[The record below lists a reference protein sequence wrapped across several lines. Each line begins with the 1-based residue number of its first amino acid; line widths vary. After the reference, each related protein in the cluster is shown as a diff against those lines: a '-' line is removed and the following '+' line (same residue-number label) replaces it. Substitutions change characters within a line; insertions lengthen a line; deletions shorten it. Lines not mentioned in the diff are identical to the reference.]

1 MRIRR
6 AILAIALAS
15 VSASATPQSDR
26 DALLALQATDLRVA
40 AVAHRLA
47 TTNVAICP
55 HQTPQLGITLHALA
69 QYGGSFRVAA
79 QTLFGLSD
87 GVAILAIVPGSAADS
102 AGLKVGDVLVGV
114 GATRLRSDNVP
125 AGKRSYDHVRDAET
139 TIDNG
144 PRTRPFK
151 ITIKRAGQEQIVN
164 LFAKPGCA
172 SRVVVEPGGKL
183 NAYADGTY
191 VKLTS
196 AVAEY
201 AVDDGELAAI
211 IAHEMAHNLL
221 GHQGRLD
228 ATGRSRVHVL
238 ETEIE
243 ADRFSVRLLAG
254 AGYDPLSAA
263 RFWQRF
269 GKKTGAGI
277 FSDGTHQRT
286 KARVM
291 LLEAE
296 AKALSPSVANAAQ

>member
-1 MRIRR
+1 VRISR
-6 AILAIALAS
+6 ALLAIALVS

-40 AVAHRLA
+40 TVAHRLA
-47 TTNVAICP
+47 TTNVTICP
-55 HQTPQLGITLHALA
+55 NQTPQLGITMHALA
-69 QYGGSFRVAA
+69 QYGGTFRAAA

-87 GVAILAIVPGSAADS
+87 GVAILAIVPGSAADT

-114 GATRLRSDNVP
+114 GATRLRGDITP
-125 AGKRSYDHVRDAET
+125 AGKRSYDHVRDAESA
-139 TIDNG
+139 IDNG

-151 ITIKRAGQEQIVN
+151 ITIRRAGEEQIVN
-164 LFAKPGCA
+164 LFAKPGCT
-172 SRVVVEPGGKL
+172 SRVIVEPSGKL

-201 AVDDGELAAI
+201 AMDDGELAAI

-228 ATGRSRVHVL
+228 ATGRSRVHIL

-243 ADRFSVRLLAG
+243 ADRFSIKLLAG
-254 AGYDPLSAA
+254 AGYDPFAAA

-286 KARVM
+286 KARVA

>member
-1 MRIRR
+1 MIS
-6 AILAIALAS
+6 AIALMA
-15 VSASATPQSDR
+15 ATAHATPQSDR

-40 AVAHRLA
+40 TVAHRLA
-47 TTNVAICP
+47 TTNIALCP
-55 HQTPQLGITLHALA
+55 NQTPQLGISLHALA
-69 QYGGSFRVAA
+69 QYGGSFRAAA
-79 QTLFGLSD
+79 QTLFGLDD
-87 GVAILAIVPGSAADS
+87 GVAILAIVPGSAADA
-102 AGLKVGDVLVGV
+102 AGLKVGDVIIGV
-114 GATRLRSDNVP
+114 GATRLRAAP
-125 AGKRSYDHVRDAET
+125 AAAGKPSYDAVRDAET
-139 TIDNG
+139 AIDNG

-151 ITIKRAGQEQIVN
+151 ITIRRAGQEQVVN
-164 LFAKPGCA
+164 LFATPGCT

-201 AVDDGELAAI
+201 ANDDGELAAI

-221 GHQGRLD
+221 GHQSHLD
-228 ATGRSRVHVL
+228 TAGRSRANIL

-254 AGYDPLSAA
+254 AGFDPLSAA

-286 KARVM
+286 KARVS

-296 AKALSPSVANAAQ
+296 AKAVATNVANAAQ